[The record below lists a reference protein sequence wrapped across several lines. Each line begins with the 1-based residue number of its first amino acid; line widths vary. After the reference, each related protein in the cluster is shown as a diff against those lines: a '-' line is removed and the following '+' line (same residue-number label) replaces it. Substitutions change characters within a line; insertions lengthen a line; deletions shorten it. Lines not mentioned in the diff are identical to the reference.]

1 MHAGSGLGSRGL
13 NAMGADS
20 IPIPHRHVRRGYD
33 SEIDYKRDEERFGIS
48 WETENISE
56 SKEVDCRETEAAG
69 DTFDFAMWSDLINH
83 DWHQEEQDFEHQEGN
98 LGPD

>member
-1 MHAGSGLGSRGL
+1 
-13 NAMGADS
+13 MGAEH
-20 IPIPHRHVRRGYD
+20 IPHHVRRGYA
-33 SEIDYKRDEERFGIS
+33 SELDYKREEERFGIS

-56 SKEVDCRETEAAG
+56 SKEVDCRETEAAV
-69 DTFDFAMWSDLINH
+69 DNFDFATWSDH